1 MCTGSRRTH
10 QKNARVIW
18 QHKLFFTTAQH
29 CINTNIVFSS
39 LMLNS
44 KSAEASYQC
53 ISQSENDF
61 HTTAHQKSPPLSA
74 STPNLPRNLMKQK
87 NKS

>member
-53 ISQSENDF
+53 ISQSENDTTPL
-61 HTTAHQKSPPLSA
+61 HTRNHHHQQL
-74 STPNLPRNLMKQK
+74 QHQVYQ
-87 NKS
+87 

>member
-1 MCTGSRRTH
+1 MPESH
-10 QKNARVIW
+10 Q
-18 QHKLFFTTAQH
+18 QHTIFRKAQH
-29 CINTNIVFSS
+29 CIDTNIVFSS

-61 HTTAHQKSPPLSA
+61 HTTAHQKSPPLTA
-74 STPNLPRNLMKQK
+74 STPNLPSNLIKQK
-87 NKS
+87 KTS